1 MDVFS
6 LIVILVAII
15 LAVLLSNIMVSKMM
29 SQQMKNIQALIA
41 SATLEA
47 PTGYER
53 PSRQVPESKPAEKA
67 KEAKTQVQPTTPGV
81 NEEEIL
87 KKLRQVINEKVQNV
101 LEEAKKKKER
111 LLMLLDVARGYALG
125 FISEDEYNAF
135 LMKVLSELD
144 EFKRLWLARFPSQSD
159 RDRLNQMINYVLRT
173 KLPIE
178 VREKGKE
185 GTVRLSPDE
194 ALIRITSNINSA
206 ISILDDLIKKRGE
219 NPAVTPLEIQLS
231 QEVEKLRR
239 KVEQL
244 EARLQELE
252 AL

>member
-1 MDVFS
+1 MDV
-6 LIVILVAII
+6 LTII
-15 LAVLLSNIMVSKMM
+15 LMVIVVIVAVLLSSMIVSNMLSK
-29 SQQMKNIQALIA
+29 QMRAIQAMIA
-41 SATLEA
+41 TSTLET
-47 PTGYER
+47 PT
-53 PSRQVPESKPAEKA
+53 
-67 KEAKTQVQPTTPGV
+67 KEVTQVKTSEGKKAEESFEKERKKVFQGV

-87 KKLRQVINEKVQNV
+87 KKLKQVIDEKVQNV
-101 LEEAKKKKER
+101 LNEAKKKKER

-144 EFKRLWLARFPSQSD
+144 EFKRLWLARFPSQND
-159 RDRLNQMINYVLRT
+159 RDRLNQMIGYVART

-206 ISILDDLIKKRGE
+206 LSILDDLIRKRGE

-231 QEVEKLRR
+231 QEVEKLRK

>member
-1 MDVFS
+1 MDI
-6 LIVILVAII
+6 LTIIVLVVAVVI
-15 LAVLLSNIMVSKMM
+15 AVLLSSMLISSMLSK
-29 SQQMKNIQALIA
+29 QMRAIQAMIA
-41 SATLEA
+41 TSTLET
-47 PTGYER
+47 PTRE
-53 PSRQVPESKPAEKA
+53 V
-67 KEAKTQVQPTTPGV
+67 TTPTKSIGSKKAEESFEKERKKVFQGGV

-87 KKLRQVINEKVQNV
+87 KKLKQVIDEKVQNV
-101 LEEAKKKKER
+101 LNEAKRKKER

-135 LMKVLSELD
+135 LMKVLAELD

-159 RDRLNQMINYVLRT
+159 RDRLNQMISYVART

-185 GTVRLSPDE
+185 RTITLSPDE

-206 ISILDDLIKKRGE
+206 LSILDDLIKKRGE

-231 QEVEKLRR
+231 QEVEKLRK